1 MLPRRQEVLLKL
13 LCGSPSLCLL
23 LLPHVLTPRLFRCYT
38 GDIAD
43 PNKQT
48 KYTLQ
53 YYLDFADQLVECGIH
68 ILAIKDM
75 AGLLKPQAAT
85 MLVGALRKKYPDLPI
100 HVHSHDTA
108 GISVA
113 SMLACA
119 AAGADIVDVAIDSM
133 SGMTSQP
140 AMGAVCDALEQ
151 TGMGS
156 AIRHEAIQALNQ
168 YWMNCRLLYAPFDAN
183 VKSSE

>member
-1 MLPRRQEVLLKL
+1 MYLPY
-13 LCGSPSLCLL
+13 
-23 LLPHVLTPRLFRCYT
+23 FNRCYT

-43 PNKQT
+43 PSKK

-119 AAGADIVDVAIDSM
+119 TAGADIVDVAIDSM

-151 TGMGS
+151 TGMGPG
-156 AIRHEAIQALNQ
+156 IKHESIQALNQ

>member
-1 MLPRRQEVLLKL
+1 MCKNNDADE
-13 LCGSPSLCLL
+13 SI
-23 LLPHVLTPRLFRCYT
+23 LFRCYT

-43 PNKQT
+43 PTKK

-119 AAGADIVDVAIDSM
+119 AAGADIVDVAIDAM

-151 TGMGS
+151 TGLGS
-156 AIRHEAIQALNQ
+156 GIKHEAIQALNQ
-168 YWMNCRLLYAPFDAN
+168 YWMNCRQLYAPFDAN